1 MIKGV
6 LSAQEDLI
14 RRLLKPYIEGY
25 TFYYYGSRVKGSH
38 SPVSDLDILIKGDKE
53 MPLVLTSEIKQIFD
67 ASSLPYIVNFT
78 DYNKIDP
85 SFYELIKED
94 LVSVF

>member
-1 MIKGV
+1 MIKGI
-6 LSAQEDLI
+6 LPEQENLI
-14 RRLLKPYIEGY
+14 KRLLKPYSEDY
-25 TFYYYGSRVKGSH
+25 AFFYYGSRVKGLYS
-38 SPVSDLDILIKGDKE
+38 SVSDLDILIKGNKE
-53 MPLVLTSEIKQIFD
+53 MPLMVLTEIKQIFD

-78 DYNKIDP
+78 DYKKLEL